1 MISTS
6 DIRAWLKDALLSI
19 PELKHVGLHSQADLE
34 KALEHFRHT
43 HQHIAIVVPGPDE
56 IRHDYEADLSY
67 PLRSRVISVFD
78 ILFSG
83 RRLDRSPEG
92 DTATLDL
99 KDAILDMFLTV
110 DVADLSAH
118 CTITTS
124 EPITVQ
130 LDDHQGRDAW
140 KITLTITPL

>member
-1 MISTS
+1 MTSTV
-6 DIRAWLKDALLSI
+6 DLRAWLKDALLSI
-19 PELKHVGLHSQADLE
+19 PELKHVGLHSQSDLE

-56 IRHDYEADLSY
+56 IRHDYEADLPY
-67 PLRSRVISVFD
+67 PLRSRALSVFD

-92 DTATLDL
+92 ATATLDL
-99 KDAILDMFLTV
+99 KDAILDMFLSVNV
-110 DVADLSAH
+110 DAMEAH
-118 CTITTS
+118 CTVTTS

-130 LDDHQGRDAW
+130 LDDNQGREAW